1 MENLKKIN
9 TTLVLIFDDKNKV
22 LLAQKKRG
30 FAQGTFNGI
39 GGKQD
44 PGESIEQAMIRE
56 TQEEIG
62 VTPIDYKQVGL
73 IKFDVWYKGE
83 RSDLNLNIFTC
94 TKFEGK
100 IVETEEMIPQ
110 WFETNKIP
118 FDKML
123 PDDVMWFPIV
133 LKGGYVI
140 GSSKLEKDLKTCTND
155 FHEATK
161 SQLIEYINSVYGCEL
176 TK

>member
-1 MENLKKIN
+1 MKKLKKIN
-9 TTLVLIFDDKNKV
+9 TTLVLIFDGNKV

-44 PGESIEQAMIRE
+44 KDESIEQAMIRE

-62 VTPIDYKQVGL
+62 VTPTVYEQVGL
-73 IKFDVWYKGE
+73 INFDVWYKGE

-94 TKFEGK
+94 AKFDGE
-100 IVETEEMIPQ
+100 IIETEEMAPQ
-110 WFETNKIP
+110 WFETDKIP

-123 PDDVMWFPIV
+123 PDDAMWFPIV

-140 GSSKLEKDLKTCTND
+140 GTSKLEKDLKTCTNN
-155 FHEATK
+155 FHQVQK
-161 SQLIEYINSVYGCEL
+161 NQLLEYINSIYGSEL